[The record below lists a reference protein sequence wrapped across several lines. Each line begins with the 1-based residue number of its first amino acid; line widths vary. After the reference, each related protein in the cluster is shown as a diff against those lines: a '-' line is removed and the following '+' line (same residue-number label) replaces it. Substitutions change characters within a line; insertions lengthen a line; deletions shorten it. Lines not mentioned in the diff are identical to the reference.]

1 MPDYTLFQK
10 TLRAASLGKS
20 QEAGQLHDQIV
31 KSELVNYYAYIVAF
45 FSVCLE
51 ARFTDDS
58 SPEAIRAFGDE
69 MRYDY
74 RNAEPPVKQHVVE
87 GLIRGMAGEE
97 HLLKEISPEDQHMTQ
112 LMVIRK
118 IVGESPKLQED
129 LGKYLAEAVELARE
143 WDDKA

>member
-1 MPDYTLFQK
+1 MPDYILFQK

-20 QEAGQLHDQIV
+20 QEASRLHDQIV

-51 ARFTDDS
+51 VRFADDA

-112 LMVIRK
+112 LMTIRK
-118 IVGESPKLQED
+118 IVGESPKLQEN
-129 LGKYLAEAVELARE
+129 LGTYLAEAVNLARE
-143 WDDKA
+143 WDDRA